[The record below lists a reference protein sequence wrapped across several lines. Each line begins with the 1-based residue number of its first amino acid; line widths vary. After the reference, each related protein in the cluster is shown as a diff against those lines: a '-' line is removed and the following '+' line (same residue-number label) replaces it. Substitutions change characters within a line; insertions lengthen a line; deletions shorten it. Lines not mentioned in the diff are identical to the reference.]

1 MTTHSKMKSQSVSEI
16 SPIWNTLIGQPE
28 AVSKLS
34 KAVTDAEL
42 IRQGEPGPGM
52 THAWLITGPPGSGRS
67 TAATAFAAALVCP
80 LNGCGECQTCRLA
93 PVGGHPDVH
102 IVTPSGLSYG
112 VEDARELVRLS
123 SLAPIDSPWRVIVVE
138 DADRLT
144 DQAFDALLKSLEEPT
159 PHTVWIL
166 CAPSV
171 DDVLPTI
178 ISRTRH
184 LSLRTPTTADVRDL
198 LVNSYSVDPAMAAFA
213 ARASQGHIG
222 RARGLA
228 LEEASRIRR
237 QSDLRTVFHLRDV
250 PSCVR
255 AASAIVS
262 SATEASNTRSD
273 QLDAQEDERLKAAF
287 GIEEGTRVTGASKKT
302 VDAAKKQLLT
312 TQKARRKRMIRDE
325 VDRSLVDLLG
335 MFRDVLVIQLDSDL
349 ELINQEMRP
358 QLEQLAARGNAADST
373 RILEAIEYTR
383 KSVGANTPP
392 LLAVEALMIA
402 IKDPRLAPGRTN
414 KQ

>member
-1 MTTHSKMKSQSVSEI
+1 MTRETDPAPVWRVLVGQSD
-16 SPIWNTLIGQPE
+16 
-28 AVSKLS
+28 AVTKLS
-34 KAVTDAEL
+34 RAVADADL
-42 IRQGEPGPGM
+42 IRLGEPGPGM

-80 LNGCGECQTCRLA
+80 LNGCGQCQVCRMA

-112 VEDARELVRLS
+112 VDEARELVRLS

-144 DQAFDALLKSLEEPT
+144 VQAFDSLLKSLEEPT
-159 PHTVWIL
+159 PHTVWVL

-171 DDVLPTI
+171 EDVLPTI

-184 LSLRTPTTADVRDL
+184 LSLRTPTTSDVRDL
-198 LVNSYSVDPAMAAFA
+198 LISSYSVDPAMAAFA

-228 LEEASRIRR
+228 LEESSRMRR
-237 QSDLRTVFHLRDV
+237 QSDLRTVFNLRDV
-250 PSCVR
+250 PSCVS
-255 AASAIVS
+255 AAGALVVA
-262 SATEASNTRSD
+262 ATAAANFRSD
-273 QLDAQEDERLKAAF
+273 SLDTREDQQLKTAF
-287 GIEEGTRVTGASKKT
+287 GIEEGTRVTGSSKKT
-302 VDAAKKQLLT
+302 VDAAKKQLLA
-312 TQKARRKRMIRDE
+312 TQKTRRKRMIRDE

-335 MFRDVLVIQLDSDL
+335 LYRDVLLIQVGSEL

-358 QLEQLAARGNAADST
+358 QLEQLATRGSAADST

-383 KSVGANTPP
+383 KSVGANTPQ
-392 LLAVEALMIA
+392 LLAVEALMVA
-402 IKDPRLAPGRTN
+402 IKDPRLAPGQMN

>member
-1 MTTHSKMKSQSVSEI
+1 MVESAVVSPPMWHS
-16 SPIWNTLIGQPE
+16 LIGQAD
-28 AVSKLS
+28 AVAKLT
-34 KAVTDAEL
+34 KAVIDAEL
-42 IRQGEPGPGM
+42 ITHGESGPAM

-80 LNGCGECQTCRLA
+80 LNGCGECQVCRMA

-102 IVTPSGLSYG
+102 IVTPTGLSYG
-112 VEDARELVRLS
+112 VDEARELVRLA

-144 DQAFDALLKSLEEPT
+144 DQAFYALLKTLEEPP
-159 PHTVWIL
+159 PHTVWVL
-166 CAPSV
+166 CAPSAE
-171 DDVLPTI
+171 DVLPTI

-184 LSLRTPTTADVRDL
+184 LSLRTPTTTEVRDL
-198 LVNSYSVDPAMAAFA
+198 LINSYSVDPAMASFA

-228 LEEASRIRR
+228 LEEEARLRR
-237 QSDLRTVFHLRDV
+237 QSDLRTVFNLRDV
-250 PSCVR
+250 PSCVV
-255 AASAIVS
+255 AARELVKA
-262 SATEASNTRSD
+262 ATEAANTRSD
-273 QLDAQEDERLKAAF
+273 QLDAKEDNHLKAAF
-287 GIEEGTRVTGASKKT
+287 GIEEGSRVTGSSKRT
-302 VDAAKKQLLT
+302 VDAAKKQLLA
-312 TQKARRKRMIRDE
+312 TQKTRRKRMIRDE

-335 MFRDVLVIQLDSDL
+335 MFRDVLLIQIDSNL

-358 QLEQLAARGNAADST
+358 QLEQMAARSTPSDVT

-383 KSVGANTPP
+383 ASVQANTPP
-392 LLAVEALMIA
+392 QLAVEALMIA
-402 IKDPRLAPGRTN
+402 IKDPRLAPGRVH

>member
-1 MTTHSKMKSQSVSEI
+1 MTLLSETTDTN
-16 SPIWNTLIGQPE
+16 STPIWDSLIGQPD
-28 AVSKLS
+28 AVAKLS
-34 KAVTDAEL
+34 KAVADAEL

-80 LNGCGECQTCRLA
+80 LDGCGQCQVCRMA

-102 IVTPSGLSYG
+102 IITPSGLSYG
-112 VEDARELVRLS
+112 VDEARELVRLS

-144 DQAFDALLKSLEEPT
+144 VQAFDSLLKSLEEPT
-159 PHTVWIL
+159 PHTVWVL

-171 DDVLPTI
+171 EDVLPTI

-184 LSLRTPTTADVRDL
+184 LSLRTPTTSDVRDL
-198 LVNSYSVDPAMAAFA
+198 LINSYSVDPAMAAFA

-228 LEEASRIRR
+228 LEEASRLRR
-237 QSDLRTVFHLRDV
+237 QSDLRTVFNLRDV
-250 PSCVR
+250 PSCVG
-255 AASAIVS
+255 AAGALVASAT
-262 SATEASNTRSD
+262 AAANTRSD
-273 QLDAQEDERLKAAF
+273 SLDAREDEQLKASF
-287 GIEEGTRVTGASKKT
+287 GIEEGTRVTGSSKKM
-302 VDAAKKQLLT
+302 VDAAKKQLLA
-312 TQKARRKRMIRDE
+312 TQKTRRKRMIRDE

-335 MFRDVLVIQLDSDL
+335 LYRDVLLIQLGSDL

-358 QLEQLAARGNAADST
+358 QLEQLATRGSAADST
-373 RILEAIEYTR
+373 RILEAIEYSR

-392 LLAVEALMIA
+392 LLAVEALMIT
-402 IKDPRLAPGRTN
+402 IKDPRLAPGHMNT
-414 KQ
+414 Q

>member
-1 MTTHSKMKSQSVSEI
+1 M
-16 SPIWNTLIGQPE
+16 
-28 AVSKLS
+28 
-34 KAVTDAEL
+34 
-42 IRQGEPGPGM
+42 
-52 THAWLITGPPGSGRS
+52 
-67 TAATAFAAALVCP
+67 
-80 LNGCGECQTCRLA
+80 A

-112 VEDARELVRLS
+112 VEEARELVRLS

-144 DQAFDALLKSLEEPT
+144 VQAFDSLLKSLEEPT
-159 PHTVWIL
+159 PHTVWVL

-171 DDVLPTI
+171 EDVLPTI

-184 LSLRTPTTADVRDL
+184 LSLRTPTSSDVRDL
-198 LVNSYSVDPAMAAFA
+198 LIDSYAVDPAMAAFA

-228 LEEASRIRR
+228 LEESSRLRR
-237 QSDLRTVFHLRDV
+237 QSDLRTVFNLRDV
-250 PSCVR
+250 PSCIS
-255 AASAIVS
+255 AAGTLVA
-262 SATEASNTRSD
+262 SATEAANTRSD
-273 QLDAQEDERLKAAF
+273 SLDTREDEQLKASF
-287 GIEEGTRVTGASKKT
+287 GIEEGTRVTGSSKKT
-302 VDAAKKQLLT
+302 VDAAKKQLLA
-312 TQKARRKRMIRDE
+312 TQKTRRKRMIRDE

-335 MFRDVLVIQLDSDL
+335 LYRDVLLIQLGSDL

-358 QLEQLAARGNAADST
+358 QMEQLATRGSAADST

-402 IKDPRLAPGRTN
+402 IKDPRLAPGHMNT
-414 KQ
+414 Q

>member
-1 MTTHSKMKSQSVSEI
+1 MTRETDPAPVWRVLVGQSD
-16 SPIWNTLIGQPE
+16 
-28 AVSKLS
+28 AVTKLS
-34 KAVTDAEL
+34 RAVADADL
-42 IRQGEPGPGM
+42 IRLGEPGPGM

-80 LNGCGECQTCRLA
+80 LNGCGQCQVCRMA

-112 VEDARELVRLS
+112 VDEARELVRLS

-144 DQAFDALLKSLEEPT
+144 VQAFDSLLKSLEEPT
-159 PHTVWIL
+159 PHTVWVL

-171 DDVLPTI
+171 EDVLPTI

-184 LSLRTPTTADVRDL
+184 LSLRTPTTSDVRDL
-198 LVNSYSVDPAMAAFA
+198 LINSYSVDPAMAAFA

-228 LEEASRIRR
+228 LEESSRMRR
-237 QSDLRTVFHLRDV
+237 QSDLRTVFNLRDV
-250 PSCVR
+250 PSCVS
-255 AASAIVS
+255 AAGALVVA
-262 SATEASNTRSD
+262 ATAAANSRSD
-273 QLDAQEDERLKAAF
+273 SLDTREDQQLKTAF
-287 GIEEGTRVTGASKKT
+287 GIEEGTRVTGSSKKT
-302 VDAAKKQLLT
+302 VDAAKKQLLA
-312 TQKARRKRMIRDE
+312 TQKTRRKRMIRDE

-335 MFRDVLVIQLDSDL
+335 LYRDVLLIQVGSEL

-358 QLEQLAARGNAADST
+358 QLEQLATRGSAADST

-383 KSVGANTPP
+383 KSVGANTPQ
-392 LLAVEALMIA
+392 LLAVEALMVA
-402 IKDPRLAPGRTN
+402 IKDPRLAPGQMN

>member
-1 MTTHSKMKSQSVSEI
+1 MTFTADPA
-16 SPIWNTLIGQPE
+16 PIWEALIGQPD
-28 AVSKLS
+28 ALNKLT
-34 KAVTDAEL
+34 KAVADAEL
-42 IRQGEPGPGM
+42 IRRGEPGPGM

-80 LNGCGECQTCRLA
+80 LNGCGLCQVCRMA

-102 IVTPSGLSYG
+102 IITPSGLSYG
-112 VEDARELVRLS
+112 VDEARELVRLS

-144 DQAFDALLKSLEEPT
+144 VQAFDSLLKSLEEPT
-159 PHTVWIL
+159 PHTVWVL

-171 DDVLPTI
+171 EDVLPTI

-184 LSLRTPTTADVRDL
+184 LSLRTPTTSDVRDL
-198 LVNSYSVDPAMAAFA
+198 LISSYSVDPAMAAFA

-228 LEEASRIRR
+228 LEEASRLRR
-237 QSDLRTVFHLRDV
+237 QSDLRTVFNLRDV
-250 PSCVR
+250 PSCV
-255 AASAIVS
+255 AAAGALVA
-262 SATEASNTRSD
+262 SATEAANTRSD
-273 QLDAQEDERLKAAF
+273 SLDTREDEQLKASF
-287 GIEEGTRVTGASKKT
+287 GIEEGTRVTGSSKKM
-302 VDAAKKQLLT
+302 VDAAKKQLLA
-312 TQKARRKRMIRDE
+312 TQKTRRKRMIRDE

-335 MFRDVLVIQLDSDL
+335 LYRDVLLIQLGSDL

-358 QLEQLAARGNAADST
+358 QLEQLATRGSAADST
-373 RILEAIEYTR
+373 RILETIEYTR

-392 LLAVEALMIA
+392 LLAVEALMIT
-402 IKDPRLAPGRTN
+402 IKDPRLAPGHMNR
-414 KQ
+414 Q

>member
-1 MTTHSKMKSQSVSEI
+1 MTTVTDPA
-16 SPIWNTLIGQPE
+16 PIWESLIGQPD
-28 AVSKLS
+28 AVSKLT
-34 KAVTDAEL
+34 KAVADAEL
-42 IRQGEPGPGM
+42 IRHGEAGPGM

-67 TAATAFAAALVCP
+67 TAATAFAAALMCP
-80 LNGCGECQTCRLA
+80 LNGCGQCQVCRMA

-102 IVTPSGLSYG
+102 IITPSGLSYG

-144 DQAFDALLKSLEEPT
+144 VQAFDSLLKSLEEPT
-159 PHTVWIL
+159 PHTVWVL

-171 DDVLPTI
+171 EDVLPTI

-198 LVNSYSVDPAMAAFA
+198 LITTYSVDPAMAAFA

-228 LEEASRIRR
+228 LEESSRLRR
-237 QSDLRTVFHLRDV
+237 QSDLRTVFGLRDV
-250 PSCVR
+250 PSCVS
-255 AASAIVS
+255 SAGTLVA
-262 SATEASNTRSD
+262 SATEAANTRSD
-273 QLDAQEDERLKAAF
+273 ALDAREDEQLKASF
-287 GIEEGTRVTGASKKT
+287 GIEEGTRVTGSSKKT
-302 VDAAKKQLLT
+302 VDAAKKQLLA
-312 TQKARRKRMIRDE
+312 TQKTRRKRMIRDE

-335 MFRDVLVIQLDSDL
+335 LYRDVLLIQLGSDL

-358 QLEQLAARGNAADST
+358 QLEQLAARGSAADST

-402 IKDPRLAPGRTN
+402 IKDPRLAPGRMNT
-414 KQ
+414 Q

>member
-1 MTTHSKMKSQSVSEI
+1 MTITTDPT
-16 SPIWNTLIGQPE
+16 PIWEALIGQPD
-28 AVSKLS
+28 ALNKLT
-34 KAVTDAEL
+34 KAVADAEL
-42 IRQGEPGPGM
+42 IRRGESGPGM

-80 LNGCGECQTCRLA
+80 LNGCGQCQVCRMA

-102 IVTPSGLSYG
+102 IITPSGLSNG
-112 VEDARELVRLS
+112 VDEARELVRLS

-144 DQAFDALLKSLEEPT
+144 VQAFDSLLKSLEEPT
-159 PHTVWIL
+159 PHTVWVL

-171 DDVLPTI
+171 EDVLPTI

-184 LSLRTPTTADVRDL
+184 LSLRTPTTTDVRDL
-198 LVNSYSVDPAMAAFA
+198 LINSYSVDPAMAAFA

-228 LEEASRIRR
+228 LEEASRLRR
-237 QSDLRTVFHLRDV
+237 QSDLRTVFNLRDV
-250 PSCVR
+250 PSCVN
-255 AASAIVS
+255 AAGALVA
-262 SATEASNTRSD
+262 SATEAANTRSD
-273 QLDAQEDERLKAAF
+273 SLDTREDEQLKASF
-287 GIEEGTRVTGASKKT
+287 GIEEGTRVTGSSKKM
-302 VDAAKKQLLT
+302 VDAAKKQLLA
-312 TQKARRKRMIRDE
+312 TQKTRRKRMIRDE

-335 MFRDVLVIQLDSDL
+335 LYRDVLLIQLGSDL

-358 QLEQLAARGNAADST
+358 QLEQLATRGSAADST
-373 RILEAIEYTR
+373 RILETIEYTR

-392 LLAVEALMIA
+392 LLAVEALMIT
-402 IKDPRLAPGRTN
+402 IKDPRLAPGHMNR
-414 KQ
+414 Q